1 MKNFSEE
8 NGFDGYFK
16 VSAKTGKNIEE
27 SMSFLIKN
35 IINKLEEINSRGN
48 ADFIK
53 SRGSLNLDPDKHN
66 KEAEKKK
73 KNEHS
78 GCCWF

>member
-35 IINKLEEINSRGN
+35 IINKLEEFKKQGN
-48 ADFIK
+48 TV
-53 SRGSLNLDPDKHN
+53 
-66 KEAEKKK
+66 
-73 KNEHS
+73 KNCIS
-78 GCCWF
+78 TY

>member
-1 MKNFSEE
+1 
-8 NGFDGYFK
+8 
-16 VSAKTGKNIEE
+16 
-27 SMSFLIKN
+27 MSFLIKN

-66 KEAEKKK
+66 KEADIKS
-73 KNEHS
+73 KNENS
-78 GCCWF
+78 GCC